1 MGAAVNQKL
10 MAVAAGKE
18 PADLVVKNGKL
29 VNVFS
34 GEIYEGGVA
43 VCGDKIAAVGDVDY
57 TIGKDTKVIDAQGK
71 YITPGFI
78 DGHIHPESSNLA
90 IRSFAEA
97 VLKHGTT
104 VIMTDLH
111 EIGVVGGLEAIEAV
125 LEEAE
130 STDLK
135 LYFVVPSHVPFSPNL
150 ETSGGRFNTEI
161 IKKALARPDAV
172 GLSECV
178 GMYLAAGFPELLASC
193 DIALAQGKSLQG
205 HLPDAEGPLL
215 NTCIAAG
222 VSTDH
227 EALNGKEVVERLR
240 AGCYVMMREGSSARS
255 LTELLKPVLEQHL
268 DTSNLSI
275 VTDDLHTIDL
285 ATTGHLDES
294 VRTALKTGVDFMT
307 AIQMVTINAARAFQ
321 MERFV
326 GCLAPGRRADI
337 NLTTGPEDFRV
348 DTVIAGGHLVAE
360 GGQSVVH
367 YPKAQHNPI
376 LLNTVHLS
384 RPVEAADFQIRVSET
399 AKAAKVKVMDTLP
412 WIPITQPRDVELKVV
427 DGVVQCDLDQDVLYI
442 AQVERHGK
450 TGGIG
455 KAFMGGFK
463 LKKGAIASSM
473 GHDNHN
479 IIVMGTN
486 HADMAAAVNEIA
498 RIQGGQVFVV
508 DGKVISE
515 IPFPVCGLQ
524 SDLSAEELAEEK
536 RKFNEKL
543 HECGCEINYTCMFLS
558 FICLAAIPLYAITD
572 KGFIDVLQQKVID
585 PVLEVLE

>member
-1 MGAAVNQKL
+1 MDQKL
-10 MAVAAGKE
+10 LSVASGKV
-18 PADLVVKNGKL
+18 PADLVVKNGKI
-29 VNVFS
+29 VNVYS
-34 GEIYEGGVA
+34 GEIYDGGVA
-43 VCGDKIAAVGDVDY
+43 VVGDKIAAVGDVDY
-57 TIGKDTKVIDAQGK
+57 TIGEQTRVIDAKGM

-125 LEEAE
+125 LKEAE
-130 STDLK
+130 DTDLK

-150 ETSGGRFNTEI
+150 ETSGGQFNTEI
-161 IKKALARPDAV
+161 IKKALERPDAV

-193 DIALAQGKSLQG
+193 DAALAAGKTLQG
-205 HLPDAEGPLL
+205 HLPDVEGPAL
-215 NTCIAAG
+215 NTCMAVG
-222 VSTDH
+222 VTTDH
-227 EALNGKEVVERLR
+227 ESLSGKDLVERLR
-240 AGCYVMMREGSSARS
+240 AGCHVMMREGSSARS
-255 LTELLKPVLEQHL
+255 LNELLKPVLEEKL

-294 VRTALKTGVDFMT
+294 IRTALKAGVDFMT
-307 AIQMVTINAARAFQ
+307 AIQLVTINAARAFDLT
-321 MERFV
+321 RSV
-326 GCLAPGRRADI
+326 GSLTPGRRADI

-348 DTVIAGGHLVAE
+348 DTVIAGGRIVAE
-360 GGQSVVH
+360 GGESVVH
-367 YPKAQHNPI
+367 YPVAEHDPI
-376 LLNTVHLS
+376 LLNTVHLAK
-384 RPVEAADFQIRVSET
+384 PLEAKDFEIRVSKA

-427 DGVVQCDLDQDVLYI
+427 DGVVQSDLDQDVLYI

-450 TGGIG
+450 NGNIG

-486 HADMAAAVNEIA
+486 HADMAAAVNEAA
-498 RIQGGQVFVV
+498 RLQGGQVFVV
-508 DGKVISE
+508 DGQVVCE

-524 SDLSAEELAEEK
+524 SDLSAEALAEEK

-543 HECGCEINYTCMFLS
+543 HECGCEINFTCMFLS

-585 PVLEVLE
+585 PILEVIE

>member
-1 MGAAVNQKL
+1 MDMKL
-10 MAVAAGKE
+10 LAVANGKA
-18 PADLVVKNGKL
+18 PADFVVKNGKL

-43 VCGDKIAAVGDVDY
+43 VSGDRIAAVGDVDY
-57 TIGKDTKVIDAQGK
+57 TIGEGTKILDAKGM

-78 DGHIHPESSNLA
+78 EGHIHPESSNLS

-111 EIGVVGGLEAIEAV
+111 EIGVVGGLDAIAAV
-125 LEEAE
+125 LKEAE
-130 STDLK
+130 DTDLRI
-135 LYFVVPSHVPFSPNL
+135 YFVVPSHVPFSPNL

-161 IKKALARPDAV
+161 IKKALERPDAV

-178 GMYLAAGFPELLASC
+178 GMYLAAGYPELLASC
-193 DIALAQGKSLQG
+193 DAALARGKSLQG
-205 HLPDAEGPLL
+205 HLPDTEGPQL
-215 NTCIAAG
+215 NCCIAAG

-227 EALNGKEVVERLR
+227 ESLTGKDLVERLR
-240 AGCYVMMREGSSARS
+240 AGCSVMMREGSSARS
-255 LTELLKPVLEQHL
+255 LNELLKPVLEQKL

-285 ATTGHLDES
+285 AATGHLDES
-294 VRTALKTGVDFMT
+294 VRTALKAGVDFMT
-307 AIQMVTINAARAFQ
+307 AIQFVTINAARAFQ
-321 MERFV
+321 LDRFI
-326 GCLAPGRRADI
+326 GALAPGRRADI

-348 DTVIAGGHLVAE
+348 DTVIAGGRLVAE
-360 GGQSVVH
+360 GGRSVVH
-367 YPKAQHNPI
+367 YPAAAHDPI
-376 LLNTVHLS
+376 LLNTVHLA
-384 RPVEAADFQIRVSET
+384 RPVVPDDFDVRVSKT
-399 AKAAKVKVMDTLP
+399 AKAAKVRVMDTLP
-412 WIPITQPRDVELKVV
+412 WIPITQPRDVELKVA
-427 DGVVQCDLDQDVLYI
+427 DGVVQCDVAQDVLYI
-442 AQVERHGK
+442 SQVERHGK
-450 TGGIG
+450 NGNIG

-486 HADMAAAVNEIA
+486 HGDMAAAVNEIA

-508 DGKVISE
+508 DGKVLCE

-524 SDLSAEELAEEK
+524 SDLSADELAEQK
-536 RKFNEKL
+536 RAFNAKL
-543 HECGCEINYTCMFLS
+543 HEYGCEINFTCMFLS

-572 KGFIDVLQQKVID
+572 KGFIDVMQQKVVD
-585 PVLEVLE
+585 PILGIVE

>member
-1 MGAAVNQKL
+1 MDQKL
-10 MAVAAGKE
+10 LSVASGKV
-18 PADLVVKNGKL
+18 PADLVVKNGKI
-29 VNVFS
+29 VNVYS
-34 GEIYEGGVA
+34 GEIYDGGVA
-43 VCGDKIAAVGDVDY
+43 VVGDKIAAVGDVDY
-57 TIGKDTKVIDAQGK
+57 TIGEQTRVIDAKGM

-125 LEEAE
+125 LQEAE
-130 STDLK
+130 DTDLK

-150 ETSGGRFNTEI
+150 ETSGGQFNTEI
-161 IKKALARPDAV
+161 IKKALERPDAV

-193 DIALAQGKSLQG
+193 DAALAAGKTLQG
-205 HLPDAEGPLL
+205 HLPDVEGPAL
-215 NTCIAAG
+215 NTCMAVG
-222 VSTDH
+222 VTTDH
-227 EALNGKEVVERLR
+227 ESLSGKDLVERLR
-240 AGCYVMMREGSSARS
+240 AGCHVMMREGSSARS
-255 LTELLKPVLEQHL
+255 LNELLKPVLEEKL

-294 VRTALKTGVDFMT
+294 IRTALKAGVDFMT
-307 AIQMVTINAARAFQ
+307 AIQLVTINAARAFDLT
-321 MERFV
+321 RSV
-326 GCLAPGRRADI
+326 GSLTPGRRADI

-348 DTVIAGGHLVAE
+348 DTVIAGGRIVAE
-360 GGQSVVH
+360 GGESVVH
-367 YPKAQHNPI
+367 YPVAEHDPI
-376 LLNTVHLS
+376 LLNTVHLAK
-384 RPVEAADFQIRVSET
+384 PLEAKDFEIRVSKA

-427 DGVVQCDLDQDVLYI
+427 DGVVQSDLDQDVLYI

-450 TGGIG
+450 NGNIG

-486 HADMAAAVNEIA
+486 HADMAAAVNEAA
-498 RIQGGQVFVV
+498 RLQGGQVFVV
-508 DGKVISE
+508 DGQVVCE

-524 SDLSAEELAEEK
+524 SDLSAEALAEEK

-543 HECGCEINYTCMFLS
+543 HECGCEINFTCMFLS

-585 PVLEVLE
+585 PILEVIE

>member
-1 MGAAVNQKL
+1 MDSKL
-10 MAVAAGKE
+10 LSVASGKV
-18 PADLVVKNGKL
+18 PADLVVKNGKI
-29 VNVFS
+29 VNVYS
-34 GEIYEGGVA
+34 GEIYDGGVA
-43 VCGDKIAAVGDVDY
+43 VAGDKIAAVGDVDY
-57 TIGKDTKVIDAQGK
+57 TIGEETKIVDAKGM

-104 VIMTDLH
+104 VIMTDLL

-125 LEEAE
+125 LKEAE
-130 STDLK
+130 STELK

-150 ETSGGRFNTEI
+150 ETSGGQFNTEI
-161 IKKALARPDAV
+161 IKKALQRPDAV

-193 DIALAQGKSLQG
+193 DAALAAGKTLQG
-205 HLPDAEGPLL
+205 HLPDVEGPVL
-215 NTCIAAG
+215 NTCMAIG
-222 VSTDH
+222 VTTDH
-227 EALNGKEVVERLR
+227 ESLSGKDLVERLR
-240 AGCYVMMREGSSARS
+240 AGCHVMMREGSSARS
-255 LTELLKPVLEQHL
+255 LNELLKPVLEEKL

-285 ATTGHLDES
+285 AATGHLDES
-294 VRTALKTGVDFMT
+294 VRTALKAGVDFMT
-307 AIQMVTINAARAFQ
+307 AIQFVTINAARAFDLT
-321 MERFV
+321 RSV
-326 GCLAPGRRADI
+326 GSLTPGRRADI

-348 DTVIAGGHLVAE
+348 DTVIAGGRIVAE
-360 GGQSVVH
+360 GGESVVH
-367 YPKAQHNPI
+367 YPVAEHNPI
-376 LLNTVHLS
+376 LLNTVHLAK
-384 RPVEAADFQIRVSET
+384 PLEAADFEVRVSKA

-412 WIPITQPRDVELKVV
+412 WIPITQPRDVELKVA
-427 DGVVQCDLDQDVLYI
+427 DGVVQSDLEQDVLYI

-450 TGGIG
+450 NGNIG

-486 HADMAAAVNEIA
+486 HADMAAAVNEAA
-498 RIQGGQVFVV
+498 RLQGGQVFVV
-508 DGKVISE
+508 DGQVVCE

-524 SDLSAEELAEEK
+524 SDLSAEALAEEK

-543 HECGCEINYTCMFLS
+543 HEYGCEINFTCMFLS

-585 PVLEVLE
+585 PILEVIE